1 MISKNPLCNPFC
13 HLRVMRKE
21 DDVLARWVL
30 SDIFQDVLNRLLV
43 LVKELFVL
51 EAVDSLVHLSVT
63 FLVKVLAEQR
73 RGESYLKF
81 LVFLDVVRADELR
94 CSFHS
99 PLDVYKAL
107 TIYRQYPTFYNTY
120 LFHNN
125 TCSKY
130 NWKNPSLSHVH

>member
-1 MISKNPLCNPFC
+1 MISKNPFGNSVCQF
-13 HLRVMRKE
+13 RVMRKE

-30 SDIFQDVLNRLLV
+30 ADILQDILNHLLV
-43 LVKELFVL
+43 LSKELFVL

-94 CSFHS
+94 CSFHLS
-99 PLDVYKAL
+99 LGVCKAL
-107 TIYRQYPTFYNTY
+107 TIYSQNHTFYDTR
-120 LFHNN
+120 LFRYN